1 MVNLPGNPTG
11 SAPSSAPTGDIQ
23 LNATSSDSLRY
34 LSQHVGELL
43 EARVTRVSQ
52 LAAAAA
58 NASTNAPLASSTS
71 SSATLPA
78 NAVSAN
84 GQPAKDFEVVLN
96 IGKQQIIVK
105 SPLAPRLGQILQLQ
119 VLSSQQLR
127 ITEISGQ
134 NPAAAA
140 DAKTTVGTERVA
152 SQVASNV
159 SLSQTAIAKTIVDP
173 AATLLNTLTNNQLSN
188 ANGNNSQQQALL
200 QSALRDTL
208 PRQISR
214 DNLLSTLQTIAV
226 GQTSSATKSL
236 NVTGANN
243 INVAVNNFINSI
255 NPLNTLVQVN
265 GLKQALQNSGVFY
278 ESKLA
283 SLALASAV
291 NNTASISQNKPATNS
306 YLNNVIN
313 NNLALAQ
320 NLSLGQND
328 RAASLNSTINNAL
341 NLNAT
346 VKQAVANLLG
356 LNSNSPAPASTQL
369 TNSSTTSAGSIP
381 SLDTLAA
388 NTASATLSGRS
399 SDNLDHKLALLGV
412 IQSIKS
418 HLAGG
423 ARADIAGVDAKINPL
438 LADNAVLSALWHLQA
453 NRNLPSRSPG
463 ANADKDD
470 GLVQLLRMALGA
482 LSRTQSHQLMSVN
495 SQLAAN
501 ADPANNQTLTMEL
514 PVWIDQKLNIIDL
527 RVDSEKQSASQSAAE
542 EKVWNAR
549 LQFDLE
555 QHGNLLAFAT
565 LRGKTLAAVLW
576 ASDPVTTDK
585 INKELS
591 QVADN
596 LLRFGLQV
604 QNLQCRTGEPD
615 ELPANGTINLL
626 DTEI

>member
-43 EARVTRVSQ
+43 EARVTKVSQ
-52 LAAAAA
+52 LASAAA
-58 NASTNAPLASSTS
+58 NASTNSTLASSTS
-71 SSATLPA
+71 AAAQPA
-78 NAVSAN
+78 NAVSAT
-84 GQPAKDFEVVLN
+84 GQPANDFEVVLN

-127 ITEISGQ
+127 ITEIGGQ
-134 NPAAAA
+134 NPTAAA
-140 DAKTTVGTERVA
+140 DAKTTVGAERPA
-152 SQVASNV
+152 SQVRSNA

-173 AATLLNTLTNNQLSN
+173 TARLLNTLSNNQLSN
-188 ANGNNSQQQALL
+188 LSGNNTQQQALL
-200 QSALRDTL
+200 QSALRDAL

-226 GQTSSATKSL
+226 GQNSSATKSL
-236 NVTGANN
+236 NITGTNN
-243 INVAVNNFINSI
+243 INVAVNNFISSI

-283 SLALASAV
+283 SLALASTV
-291 NNTASISQNKPATNS
+291 NNTTSTSQNSTAANS

-320 NLSLGQND
+320 NLSLAQND
-328 RAASLNSTINNAL
+328 RAGTLSSNINSALNS
-341 NLNAT
+341 NAT

-356 LNSNSPAPASTQL
+356 LNSNSNPQTATRL
-369 TNSSTTSAGSIP
+369 TNAPTPAAGSIP

-388 NTASATLSGRS
+388 NSASATLTGRS
-399 SDNLDHKLALLGV
+399 SDNVDHKLALLGI

-418 HLAGG
+418 NLASG
-423 ARADIAGVDAKINPL
+423 ARADIGGVNAKISPL

-453 NRNLPSRSPG
+453 NRNLQSRSPS

-470 GLVQLLRMALGA
+470 GLVQLLRMVLGA
-482 LSRTQSHQLMSVN
+482 LSRTQTHQLMSVN

-514 PVWIDQKLNIIDL
+514 PVWVDQKLNIIDL
-527 RVDSEKQSASQSAAE
+527 RVDSEKQTASQSAAE

-549 LQFDLE
+549 LQFDLG

-576 ASDPVTTDK
+576 ASDPATTDK
-585 INKELS
+585 VNKELS